1 MDANHHAP
9 DGNDFATVE
18 ETQKRCR
25 VTRKTVEAW
34 IESGELPHY
43 RLGPRTIRI
52 AIVDLEEFLAA
63 RRYAGIPPEL
73 RSAPA
78 PASGSPD
85 IRSKCSAGDD
95 AGDIRSRYSSED
107 EPADSRT
114 AAA

>member
-9 DGNDFATVE
+9 EGNDFATVE
-18 ETQKRCR
+18 EVQKRCR

-52 AIVDLEEFLAA
+52 AIVDLEQFLEA
-63 RRYAGIPPEL
+63 RRFAGLPPNLRTPDEATPDARNSHLIPEN
-73 RSAPA
+73 
-78 PASGSPD
+78 
-85 IRSKCSAGDD
+85 IRSKHSSPRDGD
-95 AGDIRSRYSSED
+95 S
-107 EPADSRT
+107 SRT